1 MHFNCQ
7 GLGKFRQTADCPAR
21 VQSPQQFPE
30 KALVMPDWRP
40 AARLETLRLRAE
52 RMQQVRRFFQQ
63 RGLLEVETPMLSA
76 AAGTDPNLDSLHSR
90 YQGPGAPETGEL
102 YLHTSPEF
110 PMKRLLAAGAGPI
123 WQCCKV
129 FRGGERGRRHNP
141 EFTMLEWYRPGWD
154 HHRLMTEVADLVS
167 AVCGERPVV
176 TRTYGELFRPLG
188 VNAHTDDIDQLT
200 AAAERLGIPLPH
212 GLHRDA
218 LLDLMLSERIAP
230 ELGRGSI
237 EFVHDFPASQAALAR
252 IRPDTPPLAER
263 FECFVDGMEIANGFH
278 ELNDAAEQRSRFQAD
293 SEQRRL
299 EGKPV
304 PPMDERLLEAL
315 AASMP
320 DCAGVAVG
328 LDRLFMV
335 ALGCGRIDEVLAF
348 PIERA

>member
-1 MHFNCQ
+1 MQKAIPSVAAAPAAASAASPWWDPAVHRDRRPF
-7 GLGKFRQTADCPAR
+7 LLARAR
-21 VQSPQQFPE
+21 VVA
-30 KALVMPDWRP
+30 ALRRWFQ
-40 AARLETLRLRAE
+40 AE
-52 RMQQVRRFFQQ
+52 GF
-63 RGLLEVETPMLSA
+63 LEVEPAILQRSPGNETH
-76 AAGTDPNLDSLHSR
+76 LHAFSTELI
-90 YQGPGAPETGEL
+90 GPDGARERWW
-102 YLHTSPEF
+102 LHTSPEF
-110 PMKRLLAAGAGPI
+110 AMKKLLAAGETRIAAFSR
-123 WQCCKV
+123 V
-129 FRGGERGRRHNP
+129 FRNRDRSPQHDP